1 MTNWWTN
8 LGKWIY
14 DRPPIQLSCKTSKE
28 LSDRGNEGVQTFPQ
42 GAAEPTGAA
51 PRTPRPGGGRAA
63 CRAACRPSR
72 RQQSAGRRLR
82 AGRRGDQARFR
93 GGERACVG
101 GTLWPFEGKA
111 NPEVRHLRDFWLRRG
126 DDWWVMEAGAA
137 AEDGRDGPRERL
149 RLGEA
154 GRQQQNHE
162 VRPQSTADR
171 FPKHSYWLDLWL
183 FILFDVVLFIFV
195 YLLP

>member
-1 MTNWWTN
+1 MPQSQDLLSASLEAPALTYDVHLIMTVSGMNRW
-8 LGKWIY
+8 
-14 DRPPIQLSCKTSKE
+14 RS
-28 LSDRGNEGVQTFPQ
+28 R
-42 GAAEPTGAA
+42 AEGAA
-51 PRTPRPGGGRAA
+51 PRTPRPGGGRAP
-63 CRAACRPSR
+63 PSCAPSCLPSVTETAKR
-72 RQQSAGRRLR
+72 RKA
-82 AGRRGDQARFR
+82 RGPGRFR

-101 GTLWPFEGKA
+101 AALWPFAGKA
-111 NPEVRHLRDFWLRRG
+111 NPEVRDLRDFRLRRG

-154 GRQQQNHE
+154 GRQPQNHE
-162 VRPQSTADR
+162 VRPQSAADR

-183 FILFDVVLFIFV
+183 FILLDVVLFVFV

>member
-1 MTNWWTN
+1 MPQSQDLLSASLGAPALTYDVHLIMTVSGMNRW
-8 LGKWIY
+8 
-14 DRPPIQLSCKTSKE
+14 RS
-28 LSDRGNEGVQTFPQ
+28 R
-42 GAAEPTGAA
+42 AEGAA
-51 PRTPRPGGGRAA
+51 PRTPRPGGGRAP
-63 CRAACRPSR
+63 PSCAPSCAPSCPPSVTETAKR
-72 RQQSAGRRLR
+72 RKA
-82 AGRRGDQARFR
+82 RGPGRFR

-101 GTLWPFEGKA
+101 AALWPFAGKA
-111 NPEVRHLRDFWLRRG
+111 NPEVRDLRDFRLRRG

-154 GRQQQNHE
+154 GRQPQNHE
-162 VRPQSTADR
+162 VRPQSAADR

-183 FILFDVVLFIFV
+183 FILLDVVLFVFV